1 MVHHMVDT
9 SVGYGILAVN
19 KMKCACFYGCQIIQ
33 HFKSCVTLNFD
44 YFLFQ
49 VFKLLGGKG
58 CVLFKTI
65 SHAMLGVQYISLELD
80 KEIDMEED
88 KVSHK

>member
-1 MVHHMVDT
+1 MHVLVAIRLY
-9 SVGYGILAVN
+9 S
-19 KMKCACFYGCQIIQ
+19 
-33 HFKSCVTLNFD
+33 TLNLVLLLILTIS
-44 YFLFQ
+44 FLFY

-58 CVLFKTI
+58 CVLFRTI
-65 SHAMLGVQYISLELD
+65 SHAMLGVQYISLELN